1 MLPNEA
7 AYRVLILAEAQT
19 MTPQAQNALL
29 KILEEPPAHVI
40 FILTC
45 ENRSQLLETVRS
57 RCVCLTL
64 QPVAWDEAA
73 PVLHSRLPQVPP
85 QELQRAHSLFGGC
98 IGQVISGI
106 TDGTLQQV
114 LELTPAIGEAI
125 VDPQGLTLLRLT
137 ARLEKERALTDGVL
151 AGLILLLRDALAA
164 RSGSPTRLSTA
175 PETALL
181 LAGRLNGA
189 ACGAAGDRGEP
200 AAGCAAQHEQHAFPD
215 PHERL
220 SAAGGGLLTE
230 RLEHNHGYDRR
241 YPFPE

>member
-73 PVLHSRLPQVPP
+73 PVR
-85 QELQRAHSLFGGC
+85 
-98 IGQVISGI
+98 I
-106 TDGTLQQV
+106 
-114 LELTPAIGEAI
+114 
-125 VDPQGLTLLRLT
+125 
-137 ARLEKERALTDGVL
+137 
-151 AGLILLLRDALAA
+151 
-164 RSGSPTRLSTA
+164 
-175 PETALL
+175 
-181 LAGRLNGA
+181 
-189 ACGAAGDRGEP
+189 
-200 AAGCAAQHEQHAFPD
+200 AGCHRCRRRSCSGHTVC
-215 PHERL
+215 
-220 SAAGGGLLTE
+220 SAAASG
-230 RLEHNHGYDRR
+230 R
-241 YPFPE
+241 